1 MPVFTYQTRVSTDGA
16 ANAALQGYAA
26 HYGRVER
33 KLFAVL
39 MKNAS
44 LIAQGRKQEVPSLS
58 ATKTRFI
65 SEYGITARHF
75 NAIRMLL
82 DGKIAS
88 IKSRQADLI
97 SEAES
102 QVKRTE
108 KTIGKLTKDL
118 VALRHPK
125 PVKKS
130 LKAILSPAERQEKIA
145 KTAFS
150 LHQKK
155 RNLPRQQ
162 ARLNRMRADL
172 AAGQV
177 RLCFGSR
184 KRFRDQFN
192 STDRGTEN
200 FQATW
205 KNDWQASR
213 SEQFFLVGSKDE
225 TAGCQS
231 CVATVQTDGR
241 ISLRVRLPDSM
252 GKHLVLSNVQFQYGH
267 QAVLE
272 SLKSGRAISYRFV
285 QDQRGWRIFASTEHA
300 QVEAKTRPGAG
311 AIGLDLNANHLALA
325 ETDRFGNLIDIAR
338 LDCHANGK
346 STDQA
351 KALIGD
357 LAKAVAARCAAAGK
371 PLVLEKLDFQAKKK
385 TLSEQNPRM
394 ARLLSGFFYAQVSA
408 ALRSAC
414 FRFGVEVIDVN
425 PAYTSTIGAVN
436 HAQSKG
442 ISVHQ
447 GAAFAIARRGLGF
460 SEKLS
465 TRIGLVP
472 ARRGGH
478 VTFDLPVRNRSK
490 HVWSFWAAARK
501 NLNVA
506 LAAHFRSGAATAAPA
521 PLISAVQ
528 YVPTRRGLAQSSSST
543 RRLPENPRHAR
554 RTDCSGVDLDLLPF

>member
-1 MPVFTYQTRVSTDGA
+1 MPVFTYQTRVSTDSA

-26 HYGRVER
+26 HYGMVER

-44 LIAQGRKQEVPSLS
+44 MIAQGHKQEVPSLS

-65 SEYGITARHF
+65 NDYGITARHF

-97 SEAES
+97 SEAEARI
-102 QVKRTE
+102 KRAE

-118 VALRHPK
+118 LALRHPK
-125 PVKKS
+125 PTKKS
-130 LKAILSPAERQEKIA
+130 LKAIISPAEQQEKKA

-155 RNLPRQQ
+155 RSLLRQK
-162 ARLNRMRADL
+162 ARLSRMRADL
-172 AAGQV
+172 AAGLV

-192 STDRGTEN
+192 SADSEADG
-200 FQATW
+200 FQAAW
-205 KNDWQASR
+205 KNDWQTSR
-213 SEQFFLVGSKDE
+213 SDQFFLVGSKDE

-231 CVATVQTDGR
+231 CVATLQTDGR
-241 ISLRVRLPDSM
+241 LSLRVRLPDSL
-252 GKHLVLSNVQFQYGH
+252 GKHLVLSDVQFQYGH

-272 SLKSGRAISYRFV
+272 SLKAGRAISYRFI
-285 QDQRGWRIFASTEHA
+285 QDERGWRVFASTEHA
-300 QVEAKTRPGAG
+300 LVEARTKLGAG
-311 AIGLDLNANHLALA
+311 AIGLDLNANHFALA
-325 ETDRFGNLIDIAR
+325 ETDRFGNLIHISR
-338 LDCHANGK
+338 LDCHTHGK
-346 STDQA
+346 STDQS

-357 LAKAVAARCAAAGK
+357 LAKAVAVRCAAAGK
-371 PLVLEKLDFQAKKK
+371 PLVLEKLDFQGKKK
-385 TLSEQNPRM
+385 TLAEQTPRM
-394 ARLLSGFFYAQVSA
+394 ARMLSGFFYAQVSA

-460 SEKLS
+460 SERLS
-465 TRIGLVP
+465 TRAGVTP

-490 HVWSFWAAARK
+490 HVWSFWAGVRK

-506 LAAHFRSGAATAAPA
+506 LAAHFRSGEADAAPA

-528 YVPTRRGLAQSSSST
+528 YVPTRRGLARSSSST

>member
-1 MPVFTYQTRVSTDGA
+1 MPVFTYQTRVLTDSA

-26 HYGRVER
+26 HYGMVER

-44 LIAQGRKQEVPSLS
+44 LVDKGRKQEVPSLS
-58 ATKTRFI
+58 TTKTRFI

-88 IKSRQADLI
+88 IKARQADLI

-102 QVKRTE
+102 RVKRSE
-108 KTIGKLTKDL
+108 KTIAKLTKDL

-130 LKAILSPAERQEKIA
+130 IEALISPAERQAKIA

-155 RNLPRQQ
+155 RNLRRQQ
-162 ARLNRMRADL
+162 ARLIQMRDDL
-172 AAGQV
+172 AAGLV
-177 RLCFGSR
+177 GLCFGSK

-192 STDRGTEN
+192 SPDRDAEN
-200 FQATW
+200 FQSAW
-205 KNDWQASR
+205 KVDWQASR

-241 ISLRVRLPDSM
+241 LSLRVRLPDSM
-252 GKHLVLSNVQFQYGH
+252 GKHLVLPGVQFQYGH

-272 SLKSGRAISYRFV
+272 SLKYGRAISYRFI
-285 QDQRGWRIFASTEHA
+285 QDERGWRVFASTEHA
-300 QVEAKTRPGAG
+300 QVEAKTGLVAG

-325 ETDRFGNLIDIAR
+325 ELDRFGNLIDVAKF
-338 LDCHANGK
+338 DCHTHGK

-357 LAKAVAARCAAAGK
+357 IAKAVAARCAASGK

-385 TLSEQNPRM
+385 TLSEQNPRL
-394 ARLLSGFFYAQVSA
+394 ARMLSGFFYAQVSA
-408 ALRSAC
+408 SLRSAC
-414 FRFGVEVIDVN
+414 FRAGVEIIDIN

-436 HAQSKG
+436 HAQSRG

-447 GAAFAIARRGLGF
+447 GAATAIARRGLGF
-460 SEKLS
+460 SEKLTS
-465 TRIGLVP
+465 RIGLVP
-472 ARRGGH
+472 ARKGGH

-506 LAAHFRSGAATAAPA
+506 LAAHFRSGAARAASA

-528 YVPTRRGLAQSSSST
+528 YVSTRRGLAQSASST